1 MFQFQCLGNSHITFY
16 DGRTEFVQLVQ
27 SIVEIANSPVA
38 CVTAPRLDD
47 PTDEFDTMSG
57 WLNVE
62 LIRMDLL
69 VQCQ

>member
-1 MFQFQCLGNSHITFY
+1 MH
-16 DGRTEFVQLVQ
+16 
-27 SIVEIANSPVA
+27 SIIEVADSPVA
-38 CVTAPRLDD
+38 CVTTAGLDD
-47 PTDEFDTMSG
+47 SADELDAMSG